1 MRYYIGFILSILGI
15 VLILFYKYPEFSS
28 VLKAKESYNLGD
40 YKTAAEI
47 YKSLNLPKA
56 KYNEGVA
63 NYKDGNFS
71 QALQNF
77 KDVKDD
83 NLSFERLYNLG
94 NTYANLHDF
103 NKSILSF
110 KKALEIKDDNDTR
123 FNLELVEK
131 IKDQNKTQN
140 NQNSDNNKEQNQ
152 DKNQNSNQ
160 NSDNNSE
167 QNNQNNSEQNSQNSQ
182 DKNSQNDENSKDK
195 QSQNEQNNDDQSN
208 SEQNSQN
215 EQNNDKQNDNKSNE
229 NQEDKNNQEIEQ
241 NNEKQENK
249 NKQENEQSN
258 ESQENRQNENNNIA
272 QKSIANDQKKDEQR
286 EDENKENQNVSKQ
299 VENKKDDKIDEIP
312 ADIKPISDME
322 EEKWQKALEHR
333 NIGTFLMPIG
343 EKNHKS
349 EDKNVKPW

>member
-15 VLILFYKYPEFSS
+15 ALILFFKYPEFSTIS
-28 VLKAKESYNLGD
+28 KAKESFNLAD
-40 YKTAAEI
+40 YKTAAKN
-47 YKSLNLPKA
+47 YKKLNLLKA

-77 KDVKDD
+77 KNVKDD
-83 NLSFERLYNLG
+83 NLSFEILHNLG

-131 IKDQNKTQN
+131 IKDQN

-152 DKNQNSNQ
+152 DKNQNNNQ
-160 NSDNNSE
+160 NSDKNKE
-167 QNNQNNSEQNSQNSQ
+167 QNSQNNSEQNSQNS
-182 DKNSQNDENSKDK
+182 KDE
-195 QSQNEQNNDDQSN
+195 NEQNKNQQN
-208 SEQNSQN
+208 SEKN
-215 EQNNDKQNDNKSNE
+215 EQQNDKQNDNKSNE
-229 NQEDKNNQEIEQ
+229 NQEDKNNQETEQSNENKEDKNNQENEQ
-241 NNEKQENK
+241 NNDKQENK
-249 NKQENEQSN
+249 
-258 ESQENRQNENNNIA
+258 QNENNNIA
-272 QKSIANDQKKDEQR
+272 QKSIENEQKKDQQK
-286 EDENKENQNVSKQ
+286 EDENKENQNVGKQ
-299 VENKKDDKIDEIP
+299 VENKKDDKIDEIS

-322 EEKWQKALEHR
+322 EAKWQKALEHR

-343 EKNHKS
+343 QKNHKS

>member
-15 VLILFYKYPEFSS
+15 ALILFFKYPEFSS

-167 QNNQNNSEQNSQNSQ
+167 QNNQNNSEQNSQNS
-182 DKNSQNDENSKDK
+182 KDENKQNKNQQNSDK
-195 QSQNEQNNDDQSN
+195 QNSEKNEQQ
-208 SEQNSQN
+208 
-215 EQNNDKQNDNKSNE
+215 NDKQNDNKSNE
-229 NQEDKNNQEIEQ
+229 NQEDKNNQENKQ
-241 NNEKQENK
+241 NNDKEENK
-249 NKQENEQSN
+249 
-258 ESQENRQNENNNIA
+258 QNENSNIA
-272 QKSIANDQKKDEQR
+272 QKSIENEQK
-286 EDENKENQNVSKQ
+286 EDENKENQNIGKQ

-322 EEKWQKALEHR
+322 EAKWQKALEHR

-343 EKNHKS
+343 EKNHKN

>member
-63 NYKDGNFS
+63 NYKDGNFTK
-71 QALQNF
+71 ALKNF
-77 KDVKDD
+77 KEVKDE
-83 NLSFERLYNLG
+83 NLSFEKFYNLG
-94 NTYANLHDF
+94 NTYSKLGDF
-103 NKSILSF
+103 NRSILAY
-110 KKALEIKDDNDTR
+110 KEALKIKDDNDTK
-123 FNLELVEK
+123 FNLELIES
-131 IKDQNKTQN
+131 IKDQNNQNN
-140 NQNSDNNKEQNQ
+140 NQNSKQNQ
-152 DKNQNSNQ
+152 DKNQNNNQ
-160 NSDNNSE
+160 NSDKNKE
-167 QNNQNNSEQNSQNSQ
+167 QNNQNNSEQNSQNS
-182 DKNSQNDENSKDK
+182 KDE
-195 QSQNEQNNDDQSN
+195 NEQNKNQQNSDKQN
-208 SEQNSQN
+208 SEKN
-215 EQNNDKQNDNKSNE
+215 EQQNDKQNNNKSNE

-249 NKQENEQSN
+249 NKQENEQNN

-272 QKSIANDQKKDEQR
+272 QKSIANEQKKDQQKKDQQK
-286 EDENKENQNVSKQ
+286 EDENKENQNVGKQ

-322 EEKWQKALEHR
+322 EAKWQKALEHR

-343 EKNHKS
+343 ERNHKS

>member
-28 VLKAKESYNLGD
+28 VLKAKESFNLAD
-40 YKTAAEI
+40 FKTAAKI

-160 NSDNNSE
+160 NGDKNKE
-167 QNNQNNSEQNSQNSQ
+167 QNNQNNSEQNSQNS
-182 DKNSQNDENSKDK
+182 KDE
-195 QSQNEQNNDDQSN
+195 NEQNKNQQNSDKQN
-208 SEQNSQN
+208 SEKN
-215 EQNNDKQNDNKSNE
+215 EQQNDKQNDNKSNE
-229 NQEDKNNQEIEQ
+229 NQEDKNNQENEQ
-241 NNEKQENK
+241 DSENQENK
-249 NKQENEQSN
+249 
-258 ESQENRQNENNNIA
+258 QNENNNIA
-272 QKSIANDQKKDEQR
+272 QKSIENGQEKDQQK
-286 EDENKENQNVSKQ
+286 EDENKENQNVGKQ

-322 EEKWQKALEHR
+322 EAKWQKALEHR

-343 EKNHKS
+343 EKNHKN

>member
-15 VLILFYKYPEFSS
+15 ALILFFKYPEFSS

-140 NQNSDNNKEQNQ
+140 NQNNDNNKEQNQ

-160 NSDNNSE
+160 NSDKNKE
-167 QNNQNNSEQNSQNSQ
+167 QNNQNS
-182 DKNSQNDENSKDK
+182 KDENK
-195 QSQNEQNNDDQSN
+195 Q
-208 SEQNSQN
+208 
-215 EQNNDKQNDNKSNE
+215 NDKQNDNKSNE
-229 NQEDKNNQEIEQ
+229 NQENKNN
-241 NNEKQENK
+241 
-249 NKQENEQSN
+249 QENEQSN
-258 ESQENRQNENNNIA
+258 ESQENRQNENSNIA
-272 QKSIANDQKKDEQR
+272 QKSIANEQKKDQQR
-286 EDENKENQNVSKQ
+286 EDENKENQNVGKQ

-322 EEKWQKALEHR
+322 EAKWQKALEHR

-343 EKNHKS
+343 EKNHKN

>member
-1 MRYYIGFILSILGI
+1 MRYYIGFVLSILGI
-15 VLILFYKYPEFSS
+15 VFILFYKYPEFSS

-40 YKTAAEI
+40 YKTAAKI

-63 NYKDGNFS
+63 NYKDGNFTK
-71 QALQNF
+71 ALKNF
-77 KDVKDD
+77 KEVKDE
-83 NLSFERLYNLG
+83 NLSFEKFYNLG
-94 NTYANLHDF
+94 NTYSKLGDF
-103 NKSILSF
+103 NRSILAY
-110 KKALEIKDDNDTR
+110 KEALKIKDDNDTR

-167 QNNQNNSEQNSQNSQ
+167 QNNQNNSEQNSQNS
-182 DKNSQNDENSKDK
+182 KDENKQNKNQQNSDK
-195 QSQNEQNNDDQSN
+195 QNSEKNEQQ
-208 SEQNSQN
+208 
-215 EQNNDKQNDNKSNE
+215 NDKQNDNKSNE
-229 NQEDKNNQEIEQ
+229 NQEDKNNQENKQ
-241 NNEKQENK
+241 NNDKEENK
-249 NKQENEQSN
+249 
-258 ESQENRQNENNNIA
+258 QNENSNIA
-272 QKSIANDQKKDEQR
+272 QKSIENEQK
-286 EDENKENQNVSKQ
+286 EDENKENQNIGKQ

-322 EEKWQKALEHR
+322 EAKWQKALEHR

-343 EKNHKS
+343 EKNHKN

>member
-1 MRYYIGFILSILGI
+1 MRYYTGFILSILGI
-15 VLILFYKYPEFSS
+15 ILILFFKYPEFSTIS
-28 VLKAKESYNLGD
+28 KAKESFNLKD
-40 YKTAAEI
+40 YKKAAEFYNKI
-47 YKSLNLPKA
+47 ERPKA

-83 NLSFERLYNLG
+83 NLSFERLHNLG

-103 NKSILSF
+103 NKSILSYE
-110 KKALEIKDDNDTR
+110 KALKIKEDNETR
-123 FNLELVEK
+123 FNLELIKK
-131 IKDQNKTQN
+131 IQDQNKTQN

-160 NSDNNSE
+160 NSDKNSK
-167 QNNQNNSEQNSQNSQ
+167 QNSQNS
-182 DKNSQNDENSKDK
+182 KDE
-195 QSQNEQNNDDQSN
+195 NEQNENQQNSDKQN
-208 SEQNSQN
+208 SEKN
-215 EQNNDKQNDNKSNE
+215 EQQNDKQNDNKSNE
-229 NQEDKNNQEIEQ
+229 NQEDKNNQETEQ
-241 NNEKQENK
+241 NNDKEENK
-249 NKQENEQSN
+249 NNQENEQSDDK
-258 ESQENRQNENNNIA
+258 QENKQNENNNIA
-272 QKSIANDQKKDEQR
+272 QKSIENEQK
-286 EDENKENQNVSKQ
+286 EDENKENQNVGKQ

-322 EEKWQKALEHR
+322 EAKWQKALEHR

-343 EKNHKS
+343 ERDHKS

>member
-15 VLILFYKYPEFSS
+15 VLILFFKYPEFSTIS
-28 VLKAKESYNLGD
+28 KAKESFNLKD
-40 YKTAAEI
+40 FKTAAKN
-47 YKSLNLPKA
+47 YKKLNLPKA

-71 QALQNF
+71 ESLQNF
-77 KDVKDD
+77 NEVKDD
-83 NLSFERLYNLG
+83 NLSFETLHNLG

-103 NKSILSF
+103 NKSISSF

-131 IKDQNKTQN
+131 IQDQNKTQN

-167 QNNQNNSEQNSQNSQ
+167 QNNQNNSEQNSQ
-182 DKNSQNDENSKDK
+182 KPKYE
-195 QSQNEQNNDDQSN
+195 NEQNENQ
-208 SEQNSQN
+208 QNNEKN
-215 EQNNDKQNDNKSNE
+215 EQQNDKQNDNKSNKNQEDKNNQENEQDSE
-229 NQEDKNNQEIEQ
+229 NQEDKNNQENKQ
-241 NNEKQENK
+241 NNDKEENK
-249 NKQENEQSN
+249 
-258 ESQENRQNENNNIA
+258 QNENSNIA
-272 QKSIANDQKKDEQR
+272 QKSIENEQK
-286 EDENKENQNVSKQ
+286 EDENKENQNIGKQ

-322 EEKWQKALEHR
+322 EAKWQKALEHR

-343 EKNHKS
+343 EKNHKN

>member
-15 VLILFYKYPEFSS
+15 ALILFFKYPEFSTIS
-28 VLKAKESYNLGD
+28 KAKESFNLAD
-40 YKTAAEI
+40 FKTAAKN
-47 YKSLNLPKA
+47 YKKLNLPKA

-63 NYKDGNFS
+63 NYEDGNFS

-167 QNNQNNSEQNSQNSQ
+167 QNNQNNNEQNSQNSKDENKQ
-182 DKNSQNDENSKDK
+182 NKNQQNDNKQNSEK
-195 QSQNEQNNDDQSN
+195 NEQQ
-208 SEQNSQN
+208 
-215 EQNNDKQNDNKSNE
+215 NDKQNDNKSNE
-229 NQEDKNNQEIEQ
+229 NQEDKNNQENEQ
-241 NNEKQENK
+241 NNDKEENK
-249 NKQENEQSN
+249 NNQETKQSN
-258 ESQENRQNENNNIA
+258 ESQENRQNENSNIA
-272 QKSIANDQKKDEQR
+272 QKSIANEQKKDQQK
-286 EDENKENQNVSKQ
+286 EDENKENQNVGKQ
-299 VENKKDDKIDEIP
+299 VENKKNDKIDEIP

-322 EEKWQKALEHR
+322 EAKWQKALEHR

-343 EKNHKS
+343 EKNNKS

>member
-15 VLILFYKYPEFSS
+15 ALILFFKYPEFSS

-140 NQNSDNNKEQNQ
+140 NQNNDNNKEQNQ

-160 NSDNNSE
+160 NSDKNKE
-167 QNNQNNSEQNSQNSQ
+167 QNNQNS
-182 DKNSQNDENSKDK
+182 KDENK
-195 QSQNEQNNDDQSN
+195 Q
-208 SEQNSQN
+208 
-215 EQNNDKQNDNKSNE
+215 NDKQNDNKSNE
-229 NQEDKNNQEIEQ
+229 NQENKNN
-241 NNEKQENK
+241 
-249 NKQENEQSN
+249 QENEQSN
-258 ESQENRQNENNNIA
+258 ENQENKQNENNNIA
-272 QKSIANDQKKDEQR
+272 QKSIENGQEKDQQK
-286 EDENKENQNVSKQ
+286 EDENKENQNVGKQ

-322 EEKWQKALEHR
+322 EAKWQKALEHR

-343 EKNHKS
+343 EKNHKN

>member
-15 VLILFYKYPEFSS
+15 VLILFFKYPEFSTIS
-28 VLKAKESYNLGD
+28 KAKESFNLKD
-40 YKTAAEI
+40 FKTAAKN
-47 YKSLNLPKA
+47 YKKLNLPKA

-83 NLSFERLYNLG
+83 NLSFERLHNLG

-123 FNLELVEK
+123 FNLEL
-131 IKDQNKTQN
+131 IKKMQDQNKTQN

-160 NSDNNSE
+160 NSDKNKE
-167 QNNQNNSEQNSQNSQ
+167 QNNQNNNEQNSQNS
-182 DKNSQNDENSKDK
+182 KDE
-195 QSQNEQNNDDQSN
+195 NEQNKNQ
-208 SEQNSQN
+208 QNSDKQNNEKN
-215 EQNNDKQNDNKSNE
+215 EQQNDNKSNE
-229 NQEDKNNQEIEQ
+229 NQEDKNNQEAEQ
-241 NNEKQENK
+241 NTENQENK
-249 NKQENEQSN
+249 NNQENEQN
-258 ESQENRQNENNNIA
+258 NNKQENRQNENNNIA
-272 QKSIANDQKKDEQR
+272 QKSIANEQKRDQQK
-286 EDENKENQNVSKQ
+286 EDENKENQNVGKQ
-299 VENKKDDKIDEIP
+299 VENKKDDKTDEIP
-312 ADIKPISDME
+312 VGIKPISDME
-322 EEKWQKALEHR
+322 EAKWQKALEDR

>member
-1 MRYYIGFILSILGI
+1 MRYYIGLVLSILGI

-56 KYNEGVA
+56 KYNEGVS

-83 NLSFERLYNLG
+83 NLSFERLHNLG

-103 NKSILSF
+103 NKSILSYE
-110 KKALEIKDDNDTR
+110 KALKIKEDNETR
-123 FNLELVEK
+123 FNLELIKK
-131 IKDQNKTQN
+131 IQDQNKTQN

-160 NSDNNSE
+160 NSDKNKE
-167 QNNQNNSEQNSQNSQ
+167 QNNQNNSEQNSQNS
-182 DKNSQNDENSKDK
+182 KDENKQNKNQQNSDK
-195 QSQNEQNNDDQSN
+195 QN
-208 SEQNSQN
+208 SEKNKQQ
-215 EQNNDKQNDNKSNE
+215 NDKQNDNKSNE
-229 NQEDKNNQEIEQ
+229 NQEDKNNQENEQ
-241 NNEKQENK
+241 NNDKE
-249 NKQENEQSN
+249 
-258 ESQENRQNENNNIA
+258 ENRQNENSNIA
-272 QKSIANDQKKDEQR
+272 QKSIANEQKKDEQK
-286 EDENKENQNVSKQ
+286 EDKNKENQNVGKQ
-299 VENKKDDKIDEIP
+299 VENKKDDKIDEIS

-322 EEKWQKALEHR
+322 EAKWQKALEHR

>member
-15 VLILFYKYPEFSS
+15 VLILFFKYPEFSS

-71 QALQNF
+71 ESLQNF
-77 KDVKDD
+77 NEVKDD
-83 NLSFERLYNLG
+83 NLSFETLHNLG

-103 NKSILSF
+103 NKSISSF

-131 IKDQNKTQN
+131 IQDQNKTQN
-140 NQNSDNNKEQNQ
+140 NQNSSDNNNEQNQ

-167 QNNQNNSEQNSQNSQ
+167 QNNQNNSEQNSQNS
-182 DKNSQNDENSKDK
+182 KDENKQNKNQQNSDK
-195 QSQNEQNNDDQSN
+195 QNSEKNEQQ
-208 SEQNSQN
+208 
-215 EQNNDKQNDNKSNE
+215 NDKQNDNKSNE
-229 NQEDKNNQEIEQ
+229 NQEDKNNQENKQ
-241 NNEKQENK
+241 NNDKEENK
-249 NKQENEQSN
+249 
-258 ESQENRQNENNNIA
+258 QNENSNIA
-272 QKSIANDQKKDEQR
+272 QKSIENEQK
-286 EDENKENQNVSKQ
+286 EDENKENQNIGKQ

-322 EEKWQKALEHR
+322 EAKWQKALEHR

-343 EKNHKS
+343 EKNHKN

>member
-15 VLILFYKYPEFSS
+15 ALILFFKYPEFSTIS
-28 VLKAKESYNLGD
+28 KAKESFNLKD
-40 YKTAAEI
+40 YKKAAEFYSKI
-47 YKSLNLPKA
+47 ELPKA

-71 QALQNF
+71 QALKNF

-83 NLSFERLYNLG
+83 NLSFERLHNLG

-103 NKSILSF
+103 NKSILF
-110 KKALEIKDDNDTR
+110 YEKALEIKEDNETR
-123 FNLELVEK
+123 FNLELIKK
-131 IKDQNKTQN
+131 IQDQNKTQN

-152 DKNQNSNQ
+152 DKNQNN
-160 NSDNNSE
+160 DNNK
-167 QNNQNNSEQNSQNSQ
+167 EQNSQNS
-182 DKNSQNDENSKDK
+182 KDENKQNKNQQNSDK
-195 QSQNEQNNDDQSN
+195 QNSEKNEQQ
-208 SEQNSQN
+208 
-215 EQNNDKQNDNKSNE
+215 NDKQNDNKSNE
-229 NQEDKNNQEIEQ
+229 NQEDKNNQE
-241 NNEKQENK
+241 NE
-249 NKQENEQSN
+249 
-258 ESQENRQNENNNIA
+258 QNENSNIA
-272 QKSIANDQKKDEQR
+272 QKSIENGQEKDQQK
-286 EDENKENQNVSKQ
+286 EDENKENQNVGKQ

-322 EEKWQKALEHR
+322 EAKWQKALEHR

>member
-15 VLILFYKYPEFSS
+15 VLILFFKYPEFSTIS
-28 VLKAKESYNLGD
+28 KTKESFNLKD
-40 YKTAAEI
+40 FKTAAKN
-47 YKSLNLPKA
+47 YKKLNLPKA

-71 QALQNF
+71 QALKNF

-83 NLSFERLYNLG
+83 NLSFERLHNLG

-103 NKSILSF
+103 NKSISSF

-140 NQNSDNNKEQNQ
+140 NQNSDNTKEQNQ

-160 NSDNNSE
+160 NSDKNK
-167 QNNQNNSEQNSQNSQ
+167 EQNSQNS
-182 DKNSQNDENSKDK
+182 KDE
-195 QSQNEQNNDDQSN
+195 NEQNENQ
-208 SEQNSQN
+208 
-215 EQNNDKQNDNKSNE
+215 QNNDKQNNEKNEQQNNKKNDNKSNK
-229 NQEDKNNQEIEQ
+229 NQEDKNNQETEQ
-241 NNEKQENK
+241 DSENQEDKNN
-249 NKQENEQSN
+249 QENEQSN
-258 ESQENRQNENNNIA
+258 ESQENRQNENSNIA
-272 QKSIANDQKKDEQR
+272 QKSIANEQKKDQQR
-286 EDENKENQNVSKQ
+286 EDENKENQNVGKQ

-322 EEKWQKALEHR
+322 EAKWQKALEHR

>member
-15 VLILFYKYPEFSS
+15 VLILFFKYPEFSS

-71 QALQNF
+71 ESLQNF
-77 KDVKDD
+77 NEVKDD
-83 NLSFERLYNLG
+83 NLSFETLHNLG

-103 NKSILSF
+103 NKSISSF

-167 QNNQNNSEQNSQNSQ
+167 QNNQNNSEQNSQNS
-182 DKNSQNDENSKDK
+182 KDENKQNKNQQNSDK
-195 QSQNEQNNDDQSN
+195 QNSEKNEQQ
-208 SEQNSQN
+208 
-215 EQNNDKQNDNKSNE
+215 NDKQNDNKSNE
-229 NQEDKNNQEIEQ
+229 NQEDKNNQENKQ
-241 NNEKQENK
+241 NNDKEENK
-249 NKQENEQSN
+249 
-258 ESQENRQNENNNIA
+258 QNENSNIA
-272 QKSIANDQKKDEQR
+272 QKSIENEQK
-286 EDENKENQNVSKQ
+286 EDENKENQNIGKQ

-322 EEKWQKALEHR
+322 EAKWQKALEHR

-343 EKNHKS
+343 EKNHKN

>member
-15 VLILFYKYPEFSS
+15 VLILFFKYPEFSS

-71 QALQNF
+71 ESLQNF
-77 KDVKDD
+77 NEVKDD
-83 NLSFERLYNLG
+83 NLSFETLHNLG
-94 NTYANLHDF
+94 STYANLHDF
-103 NKSILSF
+103 NKSISSF

-167 QNNQNNSEQNSQNSQ
+167 QNNQNNSEQNSQNS
-182 DKNSQNDENSKDK
+182 KDENKQNKNQQNSDK
-195 QSQNEQNNDDQSN
+195 QNSEKNEQQ
-208 SEQNSQN
+208 
-215 EQNNDKQNDNKSNE
+215 NDKQNDNKSNE
-229 NQEDKNNQEIEQ
+229 NQEDKNNQENKQ
-241 NNEKQENK
+241 NNDKEENK
-249 NKQENEQSN
+249 
-258 ESQENRQNENNNIA
+258 QNENSNIA
-272 QKSIANDQKKDEQR
+272 QKSIENEQK
-286 EDENKENQNVSKQ
+286 EDENKENQNIGKQ

-322 EEKWQKALEHR
+322 EAKWQKALEHR

-343 EKNHKS
+343 EKNHKN

>member
-15 VLILFYKYPEFSS
+15 VLILFFKYPEFSS

-71 QALQNF
+71 ESLQNF
-77 KDVKDD
+77 NEVKDD
-83 NLSFERLYNLG
+83 NLSFETLHNLG

-103 NKSILSF
+103 NKSISSF
-110 KKALEIKDDNDTR
+110 KKVLEIKDDNDTR

-167 QNNQNNSEQNSQNSQ
+167 QNNQNNSEQNSQNS
-182 DKNSQNDENSKDK
+182 KDENKQNKNQQNSDK
-195 QSQNEQNNDDQSN
+195 QNSEKNEQQ
-208 SEQNSQN
+208 
-215 EQNNDKQNDNKSNE
+215 NDKQNDNKSNE
-229 NQEDKNNQEIEQ
+229 NQEDKNNQENKQ
-241 NNEKQENK
+241 NNDKEENK
-249 NKQENEQSN
+249 
-258 ESQENRQNENNNIA
+258 QNENSNIA
-272 QKSIANDQKKDEQR
+272 QKSIENEQK
-286 EDENKENQNVSKQ
+286 EDENKENQNIGKQ

-322 EEKWQKALEHR
+322 EAKWQKALEHR

-343 EKNHKS
+343 EKNHKN

>member
-1 MRYYIGFILSILGI
+1 M
-15 VLILFYKYPEFSS
+15 ILFYKYPEFSS

-63 NYKDGNFS
+63 NYEDGNFS
-71 QALQNF
+71 ESLQNF

-160 NSDNNSE
+160 NSDKNKE
-167 QNNQNNSEQNSQNSQ
+167 QNNQNNSEQNNQ
-182 DKNSQNDENSKDK
+182 NSKDE
-195 QSQNEQNNDDQSN
+195 NEQNKNQQNSDKQN
-208 SEQNSQN
+208 SEKN
-215 EQNNDKQNDNKSNE
+215 EQQNDKQNDNKSNE

-258 ESQENRQNENNNIA
+258 ESQENRQNENSNIA

-286 EDENKENQNVSKQ
+286 EDENKENQNVGKQ

-322 EEKWQKALEHR
+322 EAKWQKALEHR

>member
-15 VLILFYKYPEFSS
+15 VFILFYKYPEFSS

-56 KYNEGVA
+56 KYNEGVS

-83 NLSFERLYNLG
+83 NLSFERLHNLG

-103 NKSILSF
+103 NKSILSYE
-110 KKALEIKDDNDTR
+110 KALKIKEDNETR
-123 FNLELVEK
+123 FNLEL
-131 IKDQNKTQN
+131 IKKMQEQNKTQN
-140 NQNSDNNKEQNQ
+140 NQNSNNNKEQNQ

-160 NSDNNSE
+160 NSDKNKE
-167 QNNQNNSEQNSQNSQ
+167 QNNQNNSEQNSQNS
-182 DKNSQNDENSKDK
+182 KDE
-195 QSQNEQNNDDQSN
+195 NEQNKNQQNSDKQN
-208 SEQNSQN
+208 SEKN
-215 EQNNDKQNDNKSNE
+215 EQQNDKQNDNKSNE
-229 NQEDKNNQEIEQ
+229 NQEDKNNQENEQ
-241 NNEKQENK
+241 SNDKQENK
-249 NKQENEQSN
+249 NNQETEQSN
-258 ESQENRQNENNNIA
+258 DKEENRQNENSNIA
-272 QKSIANDQKKDEQR
+272 QKSITNEQKKDQQK
-286 EDENKENQNVSKQ
+286 EDENKENQNVGKQ

-322 EEKWQKALEHR
+322 EAKWQKALEHR

>member
-1 MRYYIGFILSILGI
+1 MRYYTGFILSILGI
-15 VLILFYKYPEFSS
+15 ILILFFKYPEFSTIS
-28 VLKAKESYNLGD
+28 KAKESFNLKD
-40 YKTAAEI
+40 YKKAAEFYNKI
-47 YKSLNLPKA
+47 ERPKA

-83 NLSFERLYNLG
+83 NLSFERLHNLG

-103 NKSILSF
+103 NKSILSYE
-110 KKALEIKDDNDTR
+110 KALKIKEDNETR
-123 FNLELVEK
+123 FNLELIKK
-131 IKDQNKTQN
+131 IQDQNKTQN

-160 NSDNNSE
+160 NSDKNSK
-167 QNNQNNSEQNSQNSQ
+167 QNSQNS
-182 DKNSQNDENSKDK
+182 KDE
-195 QSQNEQNNDDQSN
+195 NEQNENQQNNDKQN
-208 SEQNSQN
+208 SEKN
-215 EQNNDKQNDNKSNE
+215 EQQNDKQNDNKSNE
-229 NQEDKNNQEIEQ
+229 NQEDKNNQETEQ
-241 NNEKQENK
+241 NNDKEENK
-249 NKQENEQSN
+249 NNQENEQSDDK
-258 ESQENRQNENNNIA
+258 QENKQNENNNIA
-272 QKSIANDQKKDEQR
+272 QKSIENEQK
-286 EDENKENQNVSKQ
+286 EDENKENQNVGKQ

-322 EEKWQKALEHR
+322 EAKSQKALEHR

-343 EKNHKS
+343 ERDHKS

>member
-40 YKTAAEI
+40 YKTAAKN
-47 YKSLNLPKA
+47 YKKLNLPKA

-71 QALQNF
+71 ESLQNF

-140 NQNSDNNKEQNQ
+140 NQNSNQNSDKNKEQN
-152 DKNQNSNQ
+152 D
-160 NSDNNSE
+160 
-167 QNNQNNSEQNSQNSQ
+167 QNNSEQNSQ
-182 DKNSQNDENSKDK
+182 KSKDK
-195 QSQNEQNNDDQSN
+195 NNQNENQQNNDK
-208 SEQNSQN
+208 QNNEKN
-215 EQNNDKQNDNKSNE
+215 EQQNDKQNDNKSNK
-229 NQEDKNNQEIEQ
+229 NQEDKNNQENKQ
-241 NNEKQENK
+241 NNDKEENK
-249 NKQENEQSN
+249 
-258 ESQENRQNENNNIA
+258 QNENSNIA
-272 QKSIANDQKKDEQR
+272 QKSIENEQKIDEQK
-286 EDENKENQNVSKQ
+286 EDENKENQNVGKQ

-322 EEKWQKALEHR
+322 EAKWQKALEHR

>member
-15 VLILFYKYPEFSS
+15 VLILFFKYPEFSS

-71 QALQNF
+71 ESLQNF
-77 KDVKDD
+77 NEVKDD
-83 NLSFERLYNLG
+83 NLSFETLHNLG

-103 NKSILSF
+103 NKSISSF

-167 QNNQNNSEQNSQNSQ
+167 QNNQNNSEQNSQNS
-182 DKNSQNDENSKDK
+182 KDENKQNKNQQNSDK
-195 QSQNEQNNDDQSN
+195 QNSEKNEQQ
-208 SEQNSQN
+208 
-215 EQNNDKQNDNKSNE
+215 NDKQNDNKSNE
-229 NQEDKNNQEIEQ
+229 NQEDKNNQENKQ
-241 NNEKQENK
+241 NNDKEENK
-249 NKQENEQSN
+249 
-258 ESQENRQNENNNIA
+258 QNENSNIA
-272 QKSIANDQKKDEQR
+272 QKSIENEQK
-286 EDENKENQNVSKQ
+286 EDENKENQNIGKQ
-299 VENKKDDKIDEIP
+299 VGSKKDDKIDEIP

-322 EEKWQKALEHR
+322 EAKWQKALEHR

-343 EKNHKS
+343 EKNHKN

>member
-15 VLILFYKYPEFSS
+15 VLILFFKYPEFSS

-71 QALQNF
+71 ESLQNF
-77 KDVKDD
+77 NEVKDD
-83 NLSFERLYNLG
+83 NLSFETLHNLG

-103 NKSILSF
+103 NKSISSF
-110 KKALEIKDDNDTR
+110 KKALEIKDDNDAR

-167 QNNQNNSEQNSQNSQ
+167 QNNQNNSEQNSQNS
-182 DKNSQNDENSKDK
+182 KDENKQNKNQQNSDK
-195 QSQNEQNNDDQSN
+195 QNSEKNEQQ
-208 SEQNSQN
+208 
-215 EQNNDKQNDNKSNE
+215 NDKQNDNKSNE
-229 NQEDKNNQEIEQ
+229 NQEDKNNQENKQ
-241 NNEKQENK
+241 NNDKEENK
-249 NKQENEQSN
+249 
-258 ESQENRQNENNNIA
+258 QNENSNIA
-272 QKSIANDQKKDEQR
+272 QKSIENEQK
-286 EDENKENQNVSKQ
+286 EDENKENQNIGKQ

-322 EEKWQKALEHR
+322 EAKWQKALEHR

-343 EKNHKS
+343 EKNHKN

>member
-1 MRYYIGFILSILGI
+1 MRYYTGFILSILGI
-15 VLILFYKYPEFSS
+15 ILILFFKYPEFSTIS
-28 VLKAKESYNLGD
+28 KAKESFNLKD
-40 YKTAAEI
+40 YKKAAEFYNKI
-47 YKSLNLPKA
+47 ERPKA

-83 NLSFERLYNLG
+83 NLSFERLHNLG

-103 NKSILSF
+103 NKSILSYE
-110 KKALEIKDDNDTR
+110 KALKIKEDNETR
-123 FNLELVEK
+123 FNLELIKK
-131 IKDQNKTQN
+131 IQDQNKTQN

-160 NSDNNSE
+160 NSDKNSK
-167 QNNQNNSEQNSQNSQ
+167 QNSQNS
-182 DKNSQNDENSKDK
+182 KDE
-195 QSQNEQNNDDQSN
+195 NEQNENQQNNDKQN
-208 SEQNSQN
+208 SEKN
-215 EQNNDKQNDNKSNE
+215 EQQNDKQNDNKSNE
-229 NQEDKNNQEIEQ
+229 NQEDKNNQETEQ
-241 NNEKQENK
+241 NNDKEENK
-249 NKQENEQSN
+249 NNQENEQSDDK
-258 ESQENRQNENNNIA
+258 QENKQNENNNIA
-272 QKSIANDQKKDEQR
+272 QKSIENEQK
-286 EDENKENQNVSKQ
+286 EDENKENQNVGKQ

-322 EEKWQKALEHR
+322 EAKWQKALEHR

-343 EKNHKS
+343 ERDHKS

>member
-1 MRYYIGFILSILGI
+1 MRYYIGLVLSILGI
-15 VLILFYKYPEFSS
+15 IFILFYKYPEFSS

-40 YKTAAEI
+40 YKTAAKI

-56 KYNEGVA
+56 KYNEGVS
-63 NYKDGNFS
+63 NYKGGNFS

-140 NQNSDNNKEQNQ
+140 NQNSDNNKEKNQ

-160 NSDNNSE
+160 NSDKNKE
-167 QNNQNNSEQNSQNSQ
+167 QNNQNNSEQNSQNS
-182 DKNSQNDENSKDK
+182 KDE
-195 QSQNEQNNDDQSN
+195 NEQNKNQQNSDKQN
-208 SEQNSQN
+208 SEKN

-229 NQEDKNNQEIEQ
+229 NQEDKNNQENEQ
-241 NNEKQENK
+241 NNE
-249 NKQENEQSN
+249 
-258 ESQENRQNENNNIA
+258 SQESRQNENNNIA
-272 QKSIANDQKKDEQR
+272 QKSIANEQKKDQQK
-286 EDENKENQNVSKQ
+286 EDENKENQNVGKQ

-322 EEKWQKALEHR
+322 EAKWQKALEHR

>member
-15 VLILFYKYPEFSS
+15 VLILFFKYPEFSS

-103 NKSILSF
+103 NKSILAF

-123 FNLELVEK
+123 FNLKLVEK
-131 IKDQNKTQN
+131 IQDQNKTQN
-140 NQNSDNNKEQNQ
+140 NQNSSDSNNEQNQ

-160 NSDNNSE
+160 NSDKNK
-167 QNNQNNSEQNSQNSQ
+167 EQNSQNS
-182 DKNSQNDENSKDK
+182 KDENK
-195 QSQNEQNNDDQSN
+195 Q
-208 SEQNSQN
+208 
-215 EQNNDKQNDNKSNE
+215 NDKQNDNKSNE
-229 NQEDKNNQEIEQ
+229 NQEDKNNQENKQ
-241 NNEKQENK
+241 NNDKEENK
-249 NKQENEQSN
+249 
-258 ESQENRQNENNNIA
+258 QNENSNIA
-272 QKSIANDQKKDEQR
+272 QKSIENEQK
-286 EDENKENQNVSKQ
+286 EDENKENQNIGKQ

-322 EEKWQKALEHR
+322 EAKWQKALEHR

-343 EKNHKS
+343 EKNHKN